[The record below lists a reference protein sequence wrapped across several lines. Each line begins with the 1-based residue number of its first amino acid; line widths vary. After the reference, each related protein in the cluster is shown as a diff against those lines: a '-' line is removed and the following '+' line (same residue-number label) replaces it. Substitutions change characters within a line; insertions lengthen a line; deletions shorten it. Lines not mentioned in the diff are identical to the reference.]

1 MEEPQLFVV
10 SEAVAIVVV
19 VVGLVEERM
28 VWLGQQHFENKVVVV
43 ATVVKDSTIQG
54 WDDSSI
60 RDCTCCWRGHNYS
73 VVADF
78 AAEVE

>member
-1 MEEPQLFVV
+1 
-10 SEAVAIVVV
+10 
-19 VVGLVEERM
+19 M

-60 RDCTCCWRGHNYS
+60 RDCTCCWIGHSYS

-78 AAEVE
+78 AAEVEEVYCRCLQHMLPAVQLLQMAA